1 MRAKLLLVLTL
12 VTSSYA
18 ADVLRD
24 AKGNPVSVGSGTTND
39 GKILW
44 TDCEGN
50 TSTYP
55 AANYRI
61 SKGGRD
67 CRNFRAISAR
77 TGSGF
82 CSSRMPVRRFVV
94 DASGSVSDTG
104 RTFEGPACIEVF
116 YNPIQ
121 NYVSLATNTTTVNGP
136 DLSKV
141 VTGSSAS
148 GGAAPE
154 TKSNNISSAFKSLRK
169 KEELLSGALAA
180 AKSSY
185 ASGLQRQEKAIAK
198 ISLLRRV
205 TKLRPASDLPPEVK
219 NGYAD
224 LQDDLKKAV
233 NGIGDFLPMDM
244 PGTSGQS
251 SLLSQLQ
258 QISDSLARLPLN
270 FANRPEPEPSIK
282 ERPVTV
288 CSSDPVPSDKKG
300 FDPKTQEERD
310 LSWSDWSAVCKTDFD
325 QFKALVDSEIQDAKN
340 YTDSSENTK
349 LFKAQASV
357 VQYWDALF
365 SSLGLRSKITIPSD
379 EWDRLDITPFFYA
392 RTGVRCGVLFNQT
405 ANTAVNIVAADLGPT
420 LDGKD
425 PEVKAQGA
433 FVTVSCGTPF
443 SISAGVGFSTIRQQ
457 EFAIVK
463 SSGGTG
469 NPSVN
474 TFGVIND
481 SRITPMPMVMAN
493 VRLYDWDHHKY
504 AFHGSFGISGNL
516 QNQSSGGSAAEFLPA
531 GTFSFWRTM
540 YVSLGPQIGT
550 KSELAGGFS
559 VGQQVPSDI
568 TTINGQVKRSRTVG
582 FGFAIT
588 FTKP

>member
-1 MRAKLLLVLTL
+1 MRAKLLLVLAL
-12 VTSSYA
+12 ATSAYA

-24 AKGNPVSVGSGTTND
+24 AKGNPVNIGSGTISD

-44 TDCEGN
+44 TDCEGT
-50 TSTYP
+50 TSTYAP
-55 AANYRI
+55 AGNYRI
-61 SKGGRD
+61 SKGGNCPKIRGV
-67 CRNFRAISAR
+67 SAR

-82 CSSRMPVRRFVV
+82 CSQHMPVRRFVV
-94 DASGSVSDTG
+94 DASGAVNDTG
-104 RTFEGPACIEVF
+104 RTLEGPACIEVF

-121 NYVSLATNTTTVNGP
+121 SYVSLATNTTTVNGP

-154 TKSNNISSAFKSLRK
+154 TRSNNISSAFKSLQD
-169 KEELLSGALAA
+169 KERLLSGALRT

-185 ASGLQRQEKAIAK
+185 TTGLQKQEKAIAK

-205 TKLRPASDLPPEVK
+205 TKLRSASELPKEVK
-219 NGYAD
+219 NGYAG
-224 LQDDLKKAV
+224 LQDDLKNALAAV
-233 NGIGDFLPMDM
+233 SDFLPTDM
-244 PGTSGQS
+244 TAPGAPASV
-251 SLLSQLQ
+251 LSQLE
-258 QISDSLARLPLN
+258 QISDSLARLPLT
-270 FANRPEPEPSIK
+270 FSNRPKPATDTTTRK
-282 ERPVTV
+282 VV
-288 CSSDPVPSDKKG
+288 CSSDPVPLDKPEK
-300 FDPKTQEERD
+300 DLTPKEENRD
-310 LSWSDWSAVCKTDFD
+310 LSWADWSAACKTDFD
-325 QFKALVDSEIQDAKN
+325 QFKAIVDSEIQDAKN
-340 YTDSSENTK
+340 YTDSSDNTK
-349 LFKAQASV
+349 LFKARASV

-365 SSLGLRSKITIPSD
+365 SSLGLSTKTTIPSD
-379 EWDRLDITPFFYA
+379 DWNNVDIAPFFYA
-392 RTGVRCGVLFNQT
+392 RTGVKCGVLFNQT

-425 PEVKAQGA
+425 PDIKAQGA

-463 SSGGTG
+463 SAGT
-469 NPSVN
+469 PTTSVN
-474 TFGVIND
+474 TFGVVND

-493 VRLYDWDHHKY
+493 VRLYDWAHHKY

-516 QNQSSGGSAAEFLPA
+516 QNNASGGSAAEFLPA

>member
-1 MRAKLLLVLTL
+1 MKGLLALLGMVLASQLVLVCQGQESKALFATAATAFKSQDATA
-12 VTSSYA
+12 TSSNTKSKGKK
-18 ADVLRD
+18 D
-24 AKGNPVSVGSGTTND
+24 KNGNPAQQSGKPALPD
-39 GKILW
+39 PLSCGKL
-44 TDCEGN
+44 
-50 TSTYP
+50 
-55 AANYRI
+55 
-61 SKGGRD
+61 
-67 CRNFRAISAR
+67 
-77 TGSGF
+77 
-82 CSSRMPVRRFVV
+82 PVHVFTV
-94 DASGSVSDTG
+94 DASGSVNDSG

-121 NYVSLATNTTTVNGP
+121 SYISLATNTTTVNGP

-141 VTGSSAS
+141 VAGSSAS
-148 GGAAPE
+148 GGGPPPE
-154 TKSNNISSAFKSLRK
+154 TKANTISSTFKGLQK
-169 KEELLSGALAA
+169 KEELLSGALRAV
-180 AKSSY
+180 KSSY
-185 ASGLQRQEKAIAK
+185 TTGLQKQEKAIAK
-198 ISLLRRV
+198 ISLLRSV
-205 TKLRPASDLPPEVK
+205 TKLRPASELPKEVK
-219 NGYAD
+219 NGYAG
-224 LQDDLKKAV
+224 LQPDMKRALD
-233 NGIGDFLPMDM
+233 GIGDFLPTDM
-244 PGTSGQS
+244 PGTNTQG
-251 SLLSQLQ
+251 SLLSQLE
-258 QISDSLARLPLN
+258 QISDTLARLP
-270 FANRPEPEPSIK
+270 FTYANRTQPKPDITTRK
-282 ERPVTV
+282 VV
-288 CSSDPVPSDKKG
+288 CSSDPVPGDKLDK
-300 FDPKTQEERD
+300 DLADNEEKRD
-310 LSWSDWSAVCKTDFD
+310 LSWSDWSSACKTGFD

-340 YTDSSENTK
+340 YTDSSDNTK
-349 LFKAQASV
+349 LFKARASV
-357 VQYWDALF
+357 VEYWDALF
-365 SSLGLRSKITIPSD
+365 SSLGLRTNITIPSD
-379 EWDRLDITPFFYA
+379 DWEHVDITRFFYA
-392 RTGVRCGVLFNQT
+392 RTGVKCGVLFNQT
-405 ANTAVNIVAADLGPT
+405 ANSAVNLVAADLGPT

-425 PEVKAQGA
+425 PEIKAQGA

-516 QNQSSGGSAAEFLPA
+516 QNQASGGSAAEFLPA

-550 KSELAGGFS
+550 KSELAGSFS

>member
-1 MRAKLLLVLTL
+1 M
-12 VTSSYA
+12 
-18 ADVLRD
+18 
-24 AKGNPVSVGSGTTND
+24 
-39 GKILW
+39 
-44 TDCEGN
+44 
-50 TSTYP
+50 
-55 AANYRI
+55 
-61 SKGGRD
+61 
-67 CRNFRAISAR
+67 
-77 TGSGF
+77 
-82 CSSRMPVRRFVV
+82 
-94 DASGSVSDTG
+94 
-104 RTFEGPACIEVF
+104 
-116 YNPIQ
+116 
-121 NYVSLATNTTTVNGP
+121 
-136 DLSKV
+136 
-141 VTGSSAS
+141 
-148 GGAAPE
+148 
-154 TKSNNISSAFKSLRK
+154 
-169 KEELLSGALAA
+169 
-180 AKSSY
+180 KSSY
-185 ASGLQRQEKAIAK
+185 TTGLQKQEKAIAK

-205 TKLRPASDLPPEVK
+205 TKLRPASELPTEVE
-219 NGYAD
+219 NGYAG
-224 LQDDLKKAV
+224 LQPDLKSAL
-233 NGIGDFLPMDM
+233 NGIGDFLPTDM
-244 PGTSGQS
+244 PGTNAQG
-251 SLLSQLQ
+251 SLLSQLE
-258 QISDSLARLPLN
+258 QISDTLARLPLT
-270 FANRPEPEPSIK
+270 FSNRPEPNPSVK

-288 CSSDPVPSDKKG
+288 CSSDPVPPDKKG

-310 LSWSDWSAVCKTDFD
+310 LSWSDWSARCKSDFD
-325 QFKALVDSEIQDAKN
+325 QFKVIVDSEIQDAKN
-340 YTDSSENTK
+340 YTDSSDNTK
-349 LFKAQASV
+349 LFKARASV

-365 SSLGLRSKITIPSD
+365 NSLGLRTNITIPSD
-379 EWDRLDITPFFYA
+379 DWSHVDITPFFYA
-392 RTGVRCGVLFNQT
+392 RTGVKCGVLFNQT
-405 ANTAVNIVAADLGPT
+405 ANTAVNLVAADLGPT